1 MVKNRLLFF
10 TGIAFLFSWTSVLP
24 LYLLESGLDSKI
36 YFLLASLYMAGPMF
50 SVIVVYKF
58 IYREEN
64 LRKSLGITFR
74 LNKWFFVAWI
84 FPVVISIL
92 VLGVGLL
99 LPGVEFS
106 PGMEGMFE
114 RFEYLLTSEQIAV
127 MEDQIGLMPV
137 HPFWIMLL
145 QGLAAGIT
153 VNAVLGFGEELG
165 WRGMMHK
172 ELGTGKFWKTS
183 FITGV
188 VWGIWHAPIILQG
201 HNYPQH
207 PAAGVFIMI
216 VWCILIS
223 PLFSFIRIKSG
234 SVIDAAV
241 FHGSLNATGGLSVIV
256 LKGGSDLS
264 IGMTGL
270 AGIIVLAVMDIILFG
285 FINKK
290 DRRQNEYSYYS

>member
-1 MVKNRLLFF
+1 MAKNKLLLF
-10 TGIAFLFSWTSVLP
+10 TVIAFLFSWASMLP
-24 LYLLESGLDSKI
+24 LYLSKSGLDSKI

-50 SVIVVYKF
+50 SVIVVGKF

-74 LNKWFFVAWI
+74 LNKWFVAAWI
-84 FPVVISIL
+84 FPVVLSVS

-99 LPGVEFS
+99 FPGVEFS
-106 PGMEGMFE
+106 PEMEGMFE
-114 RFEYLLTSEQIAV
+114 RFEYLLSSEQIAV
-127 MEDQIGLMPV
+127 MEDQIGSMPV

-165 WRGMMHK
+165 WRGMMHR
-172 ELGTGKFWKTS
+172 ELGPGKFWVTS
-183 FITGV
+183 FITGA
-188 VWGIWHAPIILQG
+188 VWGIWHAPIIIQG

-207 PAAGVFIMI
+207 PAAGVFMMI

-223 PLFSFIRIKSG
+223 PLFSFIRIKSDSIIG
-234 SVIDAAV
+234 AAV

-270 AGIIVLAVMDIILFG
+270 AGIIVLAVMDIILFV

-290 DRRQNEYSYYS
+290 DRRSYEHSYYS